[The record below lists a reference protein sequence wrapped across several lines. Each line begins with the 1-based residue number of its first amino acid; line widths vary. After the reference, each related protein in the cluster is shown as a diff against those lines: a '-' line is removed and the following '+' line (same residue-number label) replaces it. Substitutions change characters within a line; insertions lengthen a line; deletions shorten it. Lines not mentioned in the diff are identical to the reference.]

1 MAELNTVSEENLI
14 KLASLL
20 KSARENNSLTVRK
33 LSELTETISHTEISL
48 LENAKR
54 KAPNPISI
62 KRLAEILHLNYIELF
77 KIIGYLDK
85 NENSKELSNNVS
97 PIPIFDS
104 IISAYNN
111 TNDKIV
117 EYISFPTSLKL
128 NSKNAFAIRLNENS
142 MESTIKK
149 DSIIFVKRTSN
160 INNNSIGAFILN
172 DTPMV
177 KRYFSVDNKIFLRSD
192 NNTNY
197 PDILINSTD
206 SFIIIGEFIGN
217 IYP

>member
-20 KSARENNSLTVRK
+20 KSARTNSSLTVRE
-33 LSELTETISHTEISL
+33 LSKLTETISHTEISL

-54 KAPNPISI
+54 KAPNPMSI

-85 NENSKELSNNVS
+85 NENSKELSNNS
-97 PIPIFDS
+97 NPISIFDT
-104 IISAYNN
+104 IISAYENRE
-111 TNDKIV
+111 DKII
-117 EYISFPTSLKL
+117 EYVSFPTSLKL

-142 MESTIKK
+142 MEPTIKK

-160 INNNSIGAFILN
+160 ILSNHIGAFVLN
-172 DTPMV
+172 GTPMV
-177 KRYFSVDNKIFLRSD
+177 KRYFSVDSKIFLRSD

-197 PDILINSTD
+197 PDILISSD
-206 SFIIIGEFIGN
+206 DDFSIVGEFIGS
-217 IYP
+217 ISY